1 MSNTPQT
8 TWTESNKSTVTAVL
22 DRVISEVGRR
32 TFARLSNG
40 LDDNQIAEKIDYGL
54 SQNLLLS
61 GQQMP
66 DYNDE
71 WVALFYF
78 LWYQPKQI
86 QLAYQLTNQLLK
98 AEINSKKNIY
108 IIDYACGALATQFGS
123 ILAMINIL
131 DQEEIVGGIWIDSID
146 ESESMVSLGDLSW
159 EIFNRN
165 IIPNCPDIIQKAVK
179 TIKYYKTCSGEAAA
193 LFEPKK
199 TLPTEHNIWLFMLHG
214 LYTKNVSAIGNHL
227 SSLLADLRPKKPESI
242 LFTSESHKEGL
253 MLDMVGRVENESNLS
268 SYPIEYIPNTA
279 ESRLAKTTEFR
290 KHLSNKYPNITR
302 RALLQTDV
310 TCGLSRRMTN
320 PIIYQIR

>member
-86 QLAYQLTNQLLK
+86 TLACQLINRLL
-98 AEINSKKNIY
+98 ESGVYNKKIIY
-108 IIDYACGALATQFGS
+108 IIDYACGALATQFGL
-123 ILAMINIL
+123 IFAMINIL
-131 DQEEIVGGIWIDSID
+131 AQEETVGDIWIDCVD
-146 ESESMVSLGDLSW
+146 ESESMIALGSLSW
-159 EIFNRN
+159 EIFNQR
-165 IIPNCPDIIQKAVK
+165 IMPNCPNIIKKAVRK
-179 TIKYYKTCSGEAAA
+179 IKYHQTFSGEATS

-199 TLPTEHNIWLFMLHG
+199 DLPNEHNIWIFMLHG

-290 KHLSNKYPNITR
+290 KHLSNKYSNITR

-320 PIIYQIR
+320 PIIYQMR